1 MPAASSIAIAGL
13 AVSAGSAGMSFAQ
26 AGKQRKLQREAQA
39 DAAKAMQEARKKLE
53 VNFYDQLGIQ
63 KEPYELERE
72 ALLTSGAQSIE
83 AGVESERGAAA
94 TAGRVQLAQQQ
105 GQRQIAAAMGQEMLG
120 LEKLS
125 AQEESRLRDMGVQLD
140 LGEVQ
145 GAQLAARDAQQ
156 QAAAA
161 TTAGLQNIQ
170 AMGQQAI
177 QMAPLYGKT
186 PSSMQAAKID
196 TLATKTLGLNQMD
209 AQKSI
214 AGLGVVNNVD
224 LSKVATMSP
233 MQYQDFMGKLDVGT
247 LKTIQEMLP
256 NAAQAFRPAQ
266 YALPQQQLQLPP
278 SLQYNFNVPGLG
290 GR

>member
-26 AGKQRKLQREAQA
+26 AGKQRKLQREAQSEA
-39 DAAKAMQEARKKLE
+39 NKAMQEARKKLE
-53 VNFYDQLGIQ
+53 VNFYDQLAIQ

-72 ALLTSGAQSIE
+72 ALLTSGAQAIE

-156 QAAAA
+156 AAAAA
-161 TTAGLQNIQ
+161 TTGGIQNIQ
-170 AMGQQAI
+170 ALGQQAI
-177 QMAPLYGKT
+177 QMAPLYG
-186 PSSMQAAKID
+186 QD
-196 TLATKTLGLNQMD
+196 RG
-209 AQKSI
+209 AQKAAISEMKFTPEQFQKFGNV
-214 AGLGVVNNVD
+214 AEKGGLGPAGTDGFTNLDFQAIGN
-224 LSKVATMSP
+224 MSNP
-233 MQYQDFMGKLDVGT
+233 QYRQLIK
-247 LKTIQEMLP
+247 
-256 NAAQAFRPAQ
+256 
-266 YALPQQQLQLPP
+266 ALTPQQRQMLFTNKQFSQL
-278 SLQYNFNVPGLG
+278 YNPFNPF
-290 GR
+290 